1 MAKKIIGILL
11 FQLLFFVSTYA
22 SLFRNPEPNLGA
34 IKVEQSFSIFR
45 HCTGEKNKPV
55 LKTMNLNI
63 REVENSLKDSANYS
77 GYFDIPEFYDADCQP
92 NFTLK
97 MSLYAGNMRHNN
109 ACEYRLDSTPGSHSS
124 GEYERRSACGMVV

>member
-1 MAKKIIGILL
+1 MKRIILALCLQVIA
-11 FQLLFFVSTYA
+11 FCTFAQKNA
-22 SLFRNPEPNLGA
+22 EPNLGA

-45 HCTGEKNKPV
+45 HCMGDSKPE
-55 LKTMNLNI
+55 LKRMELYIGDTKCD
-63 REVENSLKDSANYS
+63 LKDSANYS

-109 ACEYRLDSTPGSHSS
+109 DCEYRLDSTPGSHSS

>member
-1 MAKKIIGILL
+1 MKKIILALYLL
-11 FQLLFFVSTYA
+11 LVAFCSFAQKNA
-22 SLFRNPEPNLGA
+22 EPKLGA
-34 IKVEQSFSIFR
+34 IKVEQHFSVFR

-55 LKTMNLNI
+55 LKTMNLCI

-97 MSLYAGNMRHNN
+97 MSLYAGNMRHEND
-109 ACEYRLDSTPGSHSS
+109 CEYKLLKITPGSHSS